1 MSYKENIEQT
11 LRATGRR
18 GVEHVMP
25 VGALSD
31 PAWTQ
36 VLGPDAR
43 LAFEHGV
50 NALGNL
56 APSGYPYDLQD
67 GTLAQKQGRLARD
80 GEGRAVDVPLCRDVL
95 AAQAWGPAQIEAR
108 GHALADVALGA
119 WPLPHMDAAVLEAF
133 RPSRRAAQVKTV
145 TWQDLVDAG
154 IVQMDDV
161 LVSASP
167 MYPGRAT
174 VTSTGRIMLATGE
187 TFDEPTAAY
196 ERFLGSVGAHET
208 GLNGWT
214 HWRLGEGGPLL
225 DQLR

>member
-1 MSYKENIEQT
+1 M
-11 LRATGRR
+11 
-18 GVEHVMP
+18 
-25 VGALSD
+25 
-31 PAWTQ
+31 
-36 VLGPDAR
+36 
-43 LAFEHGV
+43 
-50 NALGNL
+50 
-56 APSGYPYDLQD
+56 
-67 GTLAQKQGRLARD
+67 
-80 GEGRAVDVPLCRDVL
+80 
-95 AAQAWGPAQIEAR
+95 
-108 GHALADVALGA
+108 
-119 WPLPHMDAAVLEAF
+119 
-133 RPSRRAAQVKTV
+133 KTV

-154 IVQMDDV
+154 VVQMDDV